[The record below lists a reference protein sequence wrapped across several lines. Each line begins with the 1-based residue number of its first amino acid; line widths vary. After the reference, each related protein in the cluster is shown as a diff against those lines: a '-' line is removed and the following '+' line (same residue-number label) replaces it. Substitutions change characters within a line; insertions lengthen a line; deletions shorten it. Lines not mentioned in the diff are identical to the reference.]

1 VAQDRNATGS
11 SDGQSIPPALAAKP
25 KQARAPKRPEPEAIA
40 VPIEADIAAVT
51 IVDAPALDHLEITP
65 AAAEPAPAILPT
77 AAAPAEQPQK
87 ETDMATTAET
97 ITNSANTAA
106 PVGAKMFADMNDRAK
121 GAMERGSKLVEEMN
135 GMTKGNVDALVESG
149 RIAIRGM
156 EQMGRESADYARRS
170 FEQMTANMRALAAV
184 KSPTEL
190 MKLQAEQTRTA
201 FDQAVAQTSHSTEA
215 MLKLA
220 GEVVQPISNRFA
232 VVADRVRSAA

>member
-1 VAQDRNATGS
+1 M
-11 SDGQSIPPALAAKP
+11 
-25 KQARAPKRPEPEAIA
+25 EPEAIA

-51 IVDAPALDHLEITP
+51 IVDAPALDHIEITP

-97 ITNSANTAA
+97 ITNPAANTAA

-149 RIAIRGM
+149 RIAIRGF

-232 VVADRVRSAA
+232 VVSEKMKTVA